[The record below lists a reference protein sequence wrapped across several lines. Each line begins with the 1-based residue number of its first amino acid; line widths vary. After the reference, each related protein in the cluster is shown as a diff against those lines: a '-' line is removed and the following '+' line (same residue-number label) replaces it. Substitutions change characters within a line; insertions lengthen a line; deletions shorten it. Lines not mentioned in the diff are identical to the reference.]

1 MFDGSYGSLFCSD
14 AKVNVRQQREMA
26 KVGKWEKRIRE
37 EEEGEVERER
47 GQ

>member
-14 AKVNVRQQREMA
+14 AEVNARQQGEME

-37 EEEGEVERER
+37 EEGVVERER
-47 GQ
+47 G